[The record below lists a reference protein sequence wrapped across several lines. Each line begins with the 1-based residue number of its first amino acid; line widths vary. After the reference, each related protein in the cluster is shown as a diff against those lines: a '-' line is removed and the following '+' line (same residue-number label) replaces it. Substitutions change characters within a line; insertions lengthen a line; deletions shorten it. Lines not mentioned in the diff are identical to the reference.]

1 LRLQQLNSADMHSTS
16 EQAGTPRHNSG
27 CSHPPYTQEQQD
39 HQLQAMTFAYG
50 MLAKALHAQGV
61 LDLSDLAREL
71 DNGEWLFARQPGVRR
86 VVADL
91 ADDLRYMRAKA
102 GEPGCGHG

>member
-1 LRLQQLNSADMHSTS
+1 MHSTS
-16 EQAGTPRHNSG
+16 EQLGTPPHGNGSA
-27 CSHPPYTQEQQD
+27 HPPYSQEQQD

-50 MLAKALHAQGV
+50 MLAKALHAEGV
-61 LDLSDLAREL
+61 LDLADLTREL
-71 DNGEWLFARQPGVRR
+71 DNGNWLFARQPGVRR

-91 ADDLRYMRAKA
+91 AADLRYMRAKA